1 MPSADLDPHQY
12 AATHPCE
19 WLVQKTDRELYIR
32 VRSLVLISMAL
43 MDLRSIV
50 RHINKDNI
58 IFYDSINITVYCI
71 RTIVLKLLIVS
82 SKSLY

>member
-1 MPSADLDPHQY
+1 VNVYM
-12 AATHPCE
+12 
-19 WLVQKTDRELYIR
+19 IR
-32 VRSLVLISMAL
+32 VRSLFFISMVP

-50 RHINKDNI
+50 LEALKDNI
-58 IFYDSINITVYCI
+58 ILYDGINITIYLI